1 MAFDIALDTNN
12 LVNLLGELKTKV
24 DSLQH
29 WEIQQELDDIRN
41 TYSSMLRYMVM
52 GVDDPASSQ
61 LLNSLIRRTY
71 SVSDRIK
78 RIERLKNHPGDKY
91 VLALQQV
98 P

>member
-1 MAFDIALDTNN
+1 MAFDKALDTNN

-52 GVDDPASSQ
+52 DVDDIISEMSS
-61 LLNSLIRRTY
+61 IR
-71 SVSDRIK
+71 D
-78 RIERLKNHPGDKY
+78 EFCKY
-91 VLALQQV
+91 L
-98 P
+98 